1 LNGIEAARQIR
12 EIAPQSKIL
21 FVSAI
26 GDSDVA
32 AEALRI
38 GGSGYV
44 LKAVAGRELLSA
56 VEAVLRGEV
65 FVSSSLTI
73 HDLVARHRPQKVQP
87 SRHHAVAF
95 YPDDASFLRG
105 VGRFVETALSTGGAV
120 IVMATE
126 SHRESLLTTL
136 QARGFD
142 VADAIERGRYKV
154 LDAAD
159 ALSTVMLGG
168 LPDPVR
174 FLEQLG
180 NLIATAA
187 QAAEG
192 GRVAIFGECVH
203 LLWAQGNA
211 EAAIQFEKLG
221 NQLAK
226 RCDVDILCGY
236 SHGSVPGGME
246 VDIFRRVCAEH
257 SVVHGLGY

>member
-1 LNGIEAARQIR
+1 MEIEAARQIR

-44 LKAVAGRELLSA
+44 LKAVAGHELLSA
-56 VEAVLRGEV
+56 VEGVLRGEV

-142 VADAIERGRYKV
+142 VADAIERGRCKV